1 VLEACPLPDGDRVA
15 IVGNAVG
22 PNVLVADACIAAGLT
37 VPDPT
42 ESGLAANPVHLA
54 STVAVDAFEAALRAA
69 VASDGIDA
77 VVAVVVPL
85 PGHDAE
91 ADALRRVVG
100 TVAGASTKPVVASV
114 LGQRALI
121 GHAGTVPTFAFAEH
135 AAMALG
141 RVAAYARWRRRPAG
155 EFTELTG
162 IDTAAARHAVAA
174 VLAARPD
181 GGSLDPSTVATV
193 LSAAGITVTALA
205 AGTPGD
211 AVAAAIRLDSDPA
224 FGPLV
229 TFEIASR
236 HRELLRDAAV
246 CVAPLTDVDAAELV
260 RSLRTSPLWFGYGD
274 AAPLATGALEEL
286 LVRVARLADEVPE
299 ISRCSLDPVVITATG
314 VVITGAS
321 LEVAPVTNVP
331 TDVRRMRDA

>member
-1 VLEACPLPDGDRVA
+1 MDDSSYRVA

-42 ESGLAANPVHLA
+42 ASGLAANPVHLA

-174 VLAARPD
+174 DLAARPD

-260 RSLRTSPLWFGYGD
+260 RSLRTSPLLFGYGD